1 MTVKKLPTK
10 PGVRARKRGVAPP
23 SSTRR
28 DEIVE
33 DIHRY
38 LRPLKQKKSAAGVIA
53 EVNQAIDSQIESARK
68 RERVPVL
75 SMLLKNAKM
84 LDLALAKVEALLQ
97 SAPGPLIW
105 KIFYPG
111 TPAKTAPREA
121 ELVIFKRAE
130 AFSAELKE
138 MRKKCAHAG
147 NTEFGDH
154 PNYDYAK
161 HASAWG
167 AHGLMAELSNAKISG
182 SQGGAFRVIASL
194 LYEAITGEQDVD
206 LKRACDS
213 VLRDLEGNTPP
224 QKKGHTDRYFSDPM
238 YPIEIEDDDKSAN

>member
-1 MTVKKLPTK
+1 MTGKKLPTK

-23 SSTRR
+23 SSMRR

-33 DIHRY
+33 DILRY
-38 LRPLKQKKSAAGVIA
+38 LRPLKQKKSAEGVIA
-53 EVNQAIDSQIESARK
+53 KVNQAIDSHIENAR
-68 RERVPVL
+68 RQERVPTL
-75 SMLLKNAKM
+75 PMFQKHAKM
-84 LDLALAKVEALLQ
+84 LDLSLAKVEALLR

-105 KIFYPG
+105 KIFYPE
-111 TPAKTAPREA
+111 TPVKTAPREA
-121 ELVIFKRAE
+121 ELAIFKRAE
-130 AFSAELKE
+130 GFSAELKQ
-138 MRKKCAHAG
+138 MRQKCAHAG
-147 NTEFGDH
+147 DTEFGVH
-154 PNYDYAK
+154 PNYDNAK

-182 SQGGAFRVIASL
+182 SQGGAFRVIAGL

-213 VLRDLEGNTPP
+213 VLRDLEGKTPR
-224 QKKGHTDRYFSDPM
+224 QKKGHTDRYFFDPM